1 MACRRSI
8 CVISPTRRAYV
19 LSRSEGAS
27 FARGLGIRVGLKR
40 PSPMSS
46 SLRRRNRC
54 YHEWKLTTAD
64 PLYLFCTCTAA
75 FRRFLPI
82 EPFVFSKTFENLHTA
97 ADRLPPP
104 PPTCSNSF
112 DNLRVFSCR
121 SRRLQYFS
129 ICAPE
134 RGPTV
139 PPSGGGFARF
149 SRQFRDRVIDGESA
163 RAEVFGQVPAALR
176 FHNCVQK
183 AETDRPPR
191 EASAAV
197 PFHRPRSSVVG
208 RGRGQ
213 RSTL

>member
-1 MACRRSI
+1 VAEPDGLPQKYLRDFSNQTGVRTVSIRRRELRKRSWDPCRLEASQ
-8 CVISPTRRAYV
+8 PYV
-19 LSRSEGAS
+19 LQ
-27 FARGLGIRVGLKR
+27 FAKEEPLL
-40 PSPMSS
+40 PWM
-46 SLRRRNRC
+46 
-54 YHEWKLTTAD
+54 EAD
-64 PLYLFCTCTAA
+64 DGGSVYLFCTCTAA

-104 PPTCSNSF
+104 PPTRSNSF

-149 SRQFRDRVIDGESA
+149 SRQFRDRV
-163 RAEVFGQVPAALR
+163 
-176 FHNCVQK
+176 
-183 AETDRPPR
+183 
-191 EASAAV
+191 
-197 PFHRPRSSVVG
+197 
-208 RGRGQ
+208 
-213 RSTL
+213 